1 MDKFTKVKSLN
12 HLRLVLLLVI
22 LIAVVASGCKRSRPD
37 ISVVSGRYYP
47 NQGTLTINDSAE
59 LLRAEEK
66 MALLDDPTLSGK
78 IDFTAYSSTGLGFGA
93 RVILILQKPV
103 EGQIYLPVPDDTTV
117 IYIQEETGWKM
128 IPDNVPTLD
137 DVHLR
142 LETRNE
148 GKIYGT
154 EAILEL
160 PGPGGSEE
168 LLGGVGWAEE

>member
-1 MDKFTKVKSLN
+1 
-12 HLRLVLLLVI
+12 
-22 LIAVVASGCKRSRPD
+22 
-37 ISVVSGRYYP
+37 
-47 NQGTLTINDSAE
+47 
-59 LLRAEEK
+59 
-66 MALLDDPTLSGK
+66 
-78 IDFTAYSSTGLGFGA
+78 
-93 RVILILQKPV
+93 
-103 EGQIYLPVPDDTTV
+103 
-117 IYIQEETGWKM
+117 M